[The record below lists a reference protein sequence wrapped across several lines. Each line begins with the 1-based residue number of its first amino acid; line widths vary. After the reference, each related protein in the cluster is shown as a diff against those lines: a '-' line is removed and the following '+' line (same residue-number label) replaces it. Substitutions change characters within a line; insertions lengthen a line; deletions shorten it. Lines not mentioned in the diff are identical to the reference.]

1 MPYLNRLPE
10 STFGGAYAAFMR
22 NHTFHPDDRDEVRFI
37 EEEDL
42 AYVMLRH
49 RQIHDFAHV
58 LCGLPPTVLGEL
70 ALKWYEL
77 VQTRLPVAALSAVVG
92 PTSLP
97 PEERTQLTRVY
108 VPWALA
114 SARRSTLLLNV
125 KFEDHFETPLDEFR
139 ERLQLKPAPSLVR

>member
-1 MPYLNRLPE
+1 M
-10 STFGGAYAAFMR
+10 
-22 NHTFHPDDRDEVRFI
+22 
-37 EEEDL
+37 
-42 AYVMLRH
+42 
-49 RQIHDFAHV
+49 